1 MKVLTIRNIGIFIT
15 MVLWPLAQLWSQQ
28 VITLDNPSFEDFPQH
43 STPPRGWTD
52 CGFPDESPPDV
63 QPSGKWGVFWPAM
76 DGNTYLGMVTR
87 QNDTY
92 ESVGQRMNGILWA
105 GTCYQISFFLCK
117 SPVYFSRVNVGV
129 GTERITS
136 TEQNFITPIKLRIW
150 GGNDMCNKEELLGET
165 GLVTN
170 NEWERY
176 HIKLSPQKG
185 NYRYIFLEAYYE
197 TPIFFPYNGN
207 VLVDDASDIIA
218 LENCDAELKEEEDMV
233 AAPEVQIIDPVEK
246 INEKEMIY
254 RLRARIKN
262 VDSPDRVFM
271 AVNNYEIKDFKF
283 NMVNG
288 ELTSYLKLSPGRN
301 IIKVIGSNRA
311 GTDTDSTFIRTTD
324 PLAAVNHVPET
335 PTVRNANTKADE
347 VIDVQDYK
355 LANSDGEKSLKKGD
369 IINLEHLQF
378 KANSH
383 ELSEDDGEIL
393 DELFRFMRDYP
404 MIEIEIGG
412 HTNAI
417 PDSDVC
423 MKISQARAREVA
435 RYLVERGID
444 YKRMVAVGYGKKYP
458 IATNSTPEGR
468 KRNQRVEIKILK
480 TGM

>member
-1 MKVLTIRNIGIFIT
+1 
-15 MVLWPLAQLWSQQ
+15 MVQMWSQQ
-28 VITLDNPSFEDFPQH
+28 VIQLANPSFEDFPQH
-43 STPPRGWTD
+43 STPPVGWTD

-87 QNDTY
+87 ENDTY

-117 SPVYFSRVNVGV
+117 SPVYFSPAVVAGS
-129 GTERITS
+129 TERITS
-136 TEQNFITPIKLRIW
+136 MRNFITPIKLRIW
-150 GGNDMCNKEELLGET
+150 GGNDMCIKEELLGET

-170 NEWERY
+170 TEWERY
-176 HIKLSPQKG
+176 HVKLSPQKG
-185 NYRYIFLEAYYE
+185 NYRFIFLEAYYE

-207 VLVDDASDIIA
+207 VLVDDASDIVA
-218 LENCDAELKEEEDMV
+218 LENCDAPLKEDDLV

-246 INEKEMIY
+246 VDANEMIY
-254 RLRARIKN
+254 RLHAKIKN

-271 AVNNYEIKDFKF
+271 AVNDYEIKDFKF
-283 NMVNG
+283 NVARG

-311 GTDTDSTFIRTTD
+311 GTDTDSTFIRTVD
-324 PLAAVNHVPET
+324 PLANVNPAPDPPVG
-335 PTVRNANTKADE
+335 NARTTKDE
-347 VIDVQDYK
+347 VIDVKPYN
-355 LANSDGEKSLKKGD
+355 LTNTSGGKSLRKGD

-378 KANSH
+378 KANSS
-383 ELSEDDGEIL
+383 ELSEADSEIL

-404 MIEIEIGG
+404 LIEIEIGG
-412 HTNAI
+412 HTNSI
-417 PDSDVC
+417 PDSDIC

-435 RYLVERGID
+435 RYLVQRGID
-444 YKRMVAVGYGKKYP
+444 YRRMVAVGYGKKYP

-468 KRNQRVEIKILK
+468 ERNQRVEIKILK

>member
-1 MKVLTIRNIGIFIT
+1 MKVVSIRNIGIFIT
-15 MVLWPLAQLWSQQ
+15 MVLMPLVQIWSQQ
-28 VITLDNPSFEDFPQH
+28 VIKLDNPSFEDFPQH
-43 STPPRGWTD
+43 STPPAGWTD
-52 CGFPDESPPDV
+52 CGFADESPPDV

-87 QNDTY
+87 QNETY
-92 ESVGQRMNGILWA
+92 ESVGQRMSGILWA

-117 SPVYFSRVNVGV
+117 SPVYFSRVNLGV
-129 GTERITS
+129 GDEKITTSER
-136 TEQNFITPIKLRIW
+136 NFITPIKLRIW

-176 HIKLSPQKG
+176 HLKLSPQKG

-207 VLVDDASDIIA
+207 VLIDDASDIVA
-218 LENCDAELKEEEDMV
+218 LDHCEEELREEEDLV
-233 AAPEVQIIDPVEK
+233 EAPEVQIIDPVEK
-246 INEKEMIY
+246 LDANEMLY
-254 RLRARIKN
+254 RLHARIKN

-271 AVNNYEIKDFKF
+271 AVNNYEIKDFRF
-283 NMVNG
+283 NVNNG
-288 ELTSYLKLSPGRN
+288 EFTAYLKLSPGRN

-324 PLAAVNHVPET
+324 PLADVNNLPDPPVKRPKVSSDET
-335 PTVRNANTKADE
+335 INVSN
-347 VIDVQDYK
+347 YK
-355 LANSDGEKSLKKGD
+355 LTNSEGEKSLKKGD
-369 IINLEHLQF
+369 IINLDHLQF
-378 KANSH
+378 KADSYQ
-383 ELSEDDGEIL
+383 LSDSDGEIL
-393 DELFRFMRDYP
+393 EELFRFMRDYP

-412 HTNAI
+412 HTNGI

-435 RYLVERGID
+435 RYLAERGID

-468 KRNQRVEIKILK
+468 QRNQRVEIKILK
-480 TGM
+480 TGL